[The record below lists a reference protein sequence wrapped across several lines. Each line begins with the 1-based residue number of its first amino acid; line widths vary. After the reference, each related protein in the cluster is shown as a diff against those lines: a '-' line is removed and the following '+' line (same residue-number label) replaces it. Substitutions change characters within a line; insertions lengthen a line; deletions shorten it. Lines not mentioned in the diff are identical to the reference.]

1 MRDEPPPAAPSP
13 DSAKCTE
20 SLATEIDR
28 IGQELGELQ
37 GSLARLRKPWYRHPS
52 TPIALLAL
60 LLSIGMIFVS
70 YRGAQARDLRAARQE
85 MREILQKINALPP
98 ADRAVQQQSPGGKT
112 DLAGSSSPA
121 APASASTIV
130 ARVDLMQHDIDG
142 LRAAVAGQ
150 TKPWYRDASTLIA
163 FMALLFSFG
172 TTFVSYHRTEVQDV
186 QSARQELRGIL
197 QRLSAIPR
205 EEIAAS
211 KQYAG
216 DANTIF
222 AISQLDN
229 QENSILVRQASEIAR
244 KLPRD
249 MVSATEYYAIAV
261 AQQHAYDLRGA
272 KESIRLAAGRATN
285 FNDEIA
291 AIRSGAYLDFLTG
304 DLPAGRARFQQAL
317 NIFAKYPDYDPY
329 TKISTSIST
338 ELAWGSSEAGIGQYS
353 LALLHTGQ
361 AQKLV
366 ATLPQSPGADGLRQ
380 QIATCTQIIETALAS
395 GVNVSPGSFPSA
407 PPH

>member
-1 MRDEPPPAAPSP
+1 MHNEPSPAAPVP
-13 DSAKCTE
+13 DSGNCIGN
-20 SLATEIDR
+20 LAAGVD
-28 IGQELGELQ
+28 
-37 GSLARLRKPWYRHPS
+37 SARLRKPWYRHPS
-52 TPIALLAL
+52 TLIALMAL
-60 LLSIGMIFVS
+60 IFSIGIVFVS
-70 YRGAQARDLRAARQE
+70 SRSAQAQGAHAAQKQSGKGE
-85 MREILQKINALPP
+85 MAGKS
-98 ADRAVQQQSPGGKT
+98 SP
-112 DLAGSSSPA
+112 DASSS
-121 APASASTIV
+121 ASNQSTGNIV

-142 LRAAVAGQ
+142 LRAALAGQ

-163 FMALLFSFG
+163 MMALLFSFG
-172 TTFVSYHRTEVQDV
+172 TTFVSYHRTEVQDI
-186 QSARQELRGIL
+186 QAARQELRGIL

-229 QENSILVRQASEIAR
+229 QENSILVRQALEIAR
-244 KLPRD
+244 KLPRN
-249 MVSATEYYAIAV
+249 MVSATEHYAIAY
-261 AQQHAYDLRGA
+261 AQQHAYDLLGA
-272 KESIRLAAGRATN
+272 KESIRLATERATN

-304 DLPAGRARFQQAL
+304 DYPEGRARFEQAL
-317 NIFAKYPDYDPY
+317 NIFAKFPDYDPY

-338 ELAWGSSEAGIGQYS
+338 ELAWGSSEAGIGQFS
-353 LALLHTGQ
+353 LALQHTGQ

-366 ATLPQSPGADGLRQ
+366 DTLPQSPGSDGLRQ
-380 QIATCTQIIETALAS
+380 QIASCKQIIETALSS
-395 GVNVSPGSFPSA
+395 GGSVPPVPFPSA